1 MRGWDEVACQ
11 VEGVAQAKTRRYE
24 IGSPLG
30 MDLEGMVCGKSGSG
44 VVVGRSLLRMALKSF
59 HLLLRSW
66 RSIKGLLTGDQY
78 AQSFVLGWHL

>member
-1 MRGWDEVACQ
+1 MACQ

-24 IGSPLG
+24 IRSHLG
-30 MDLEGMVCGKSGSG
+30 MDPEGVVCGKSGSG

-59 HLLLRSW
+59 HHPLRSW
-66 RSIKGLLTGDQY
+66 RSIKGPSTGEQY